1 MDLPGAESAY
11 CLQCGAAHPAS
22 VACPE
27 WGGSARAPLPG
38 GASAVRRGSPLLPGL
53 RSRLS
58 VGAFALI
65 TVVSALVLMASA
77 ASASVVQGVSRPVHR
92 SSAAHSAPVVGGHA
106 LAAVSGYRQVASD
119 GGIFSFGAPF
129 EGSMGGTHLN
139 APIVSVAADPTTGGY
154 WELASDGGIFSFNAP
169 FEGSM
174 GGTHLNAP
182 MVDIAPYLVTVPVAP
197 APPVGSI
204 SSASGSSIS
213 LTGKATATNDGTTVS
228 ATGFG
233 ALTVA
238 QFASDP
244 VGAPTFT
251 PAGGYFDVALSA
263 GNSFTS
269 ATVDACNLM
278 GGNSLQ
284 WWNATADSGVGA
296 WQPVMPTP
304 TYSAGPPR
312 CLSVSLNGSSSPTLS
327 QLTGTVFASA
337 DEALAQSN
345 STSATV
351 AHGAGYSSQM
361 TVSNGTGTMAYA
373 ETASADS
380 TDIVVSPTGAIT
392 SGRALAVGSYA
403 VTGTDSNG
411 GNAGT
416 GTWAFTLDVAVD
428 TLTQGQPTAATVAHG
443 AAYAGQLTTTD
454 NEGAVSYA
462 ETTSTDSTD
471 VVVSPTG
478 AITAADTLPEAAA
491 YTVSGTDADANG
503 NVGAWTFT
511 LIVAPVTISQTSP
524 TTVSAENGAGYTG
537 QLTVA
542 YNEGAVS
549 YAETPSP
556 DSTDVV
562 VSPTGAIT
570 AGAGLGAT
578 TYSVSG
584 TDVDAAG
591 NTGSW
596 ALALTVAPGTLVQ
609 SSPTS
614 EAVAHGAG
622 YAGQLAVTNN
632 EGAVSYA
639 QDTSIYSADVN
650 VGPTGVITA
659 SNSLPAGLYPVTGT
673 DSDVNGNTGTW
684 VFSLTVNS
692 PTTLN
697 QGAPMSASTPY
708 GVGYT
713 GQLAVVNGAGT
724 VSYAETT
731 SADSA
736 AVVVS
741 TGGVIT
747 AATTLEPGTY
757 TVSGTDSD
765 TGLDAGTWAFTLTVS
780 TFTLTQVTPTMTP
793 ATTHGTAYA
802 GQLTTTNGLGA
813 VTYAETTSADSTH
826 VVVST
831 AGAVSA
837 AATLTA
843 GPYTV
848 SGTDVD
854 AAHDTGTWTFT
865 LDVGTIDQA
874 SPTSGTA
881 TLPGS
886 AAYTT
891 TLHATAP
898 VGPVSFA
905 STVTSPS
912 VSVSTGGVVT
922 TTSTLPAG
930 AYTVSGTDS
939 DTNSDTGT
947 WTFTLTVGTIA
958 QSAPEA
964 GVSAV
969 GGSSTFTGQLATTG
983 NAGAVT
989 FVTTVPSTDITVS
1002 PSGLV
1007 TTSGV
1012 LPAGAYTVSGTDS
1025 DTSGDTGTWAYT
1037 LTVNP

>member
-1 MDLPGAESAY
+1 
-11 CLQCGAAHPAS
+11 
-22 VACPE
+22 
-27 WGGSARAPLPG
+27 
-38 GASAVRRGSPLLPGL
+38 
-53 RSRLS
+53 
-58 VGAFALI
+58 
-65 TVVSALVLMASA
+65 
-77 ASASVVQGVSRPVHR
+77 
-92 SSAAHSAPVVGGHA
+92 
-106 LAAVSGYRQVASD
+106 
-119 GGIFSFGAPF
+119 
-129 EGSMGGTHLN
+129 
-139 APIVSVAADPTTGGY
+139 
-154 WELASDGGIFSFNAP
+154 
-169 FEGSM
+169 
-174 GGTHLNAP
+174 
-182 MVDIAPYLVTVPVAP
+182 
-197 APPVGSI
+197 
-204 SSASGSSIS
+204 
-213 LTGKATATNDGTTVS
+213 
-228 ATGFG
+228 
-233 ALTVA
+233 
-238 QFASDP
+238 
-244 VGAPTFT
+244 
-251 PAGGYFDVALSA
+251 
-263 GNSFTS
+263 
-269 ATVDACNLM
+269 
-278 GGNSLQ
+278 
-284 WWNATADSGVGA
+284 
-296 WQPVMPTP
+296 
-304 TYSAGPPR
+304 
-312 CLSVSLNGSSSPTLS
+312 
-327 QLTGTVFASA
+327 
-337 DEALAQSN
+337 
-345 STSATV
+345 
-351 AHGAGYSSQM
+351 
-361 TVSNGTGTMAYA
+361 
-373 ETASADS
+373 
-380 TDIVVSPTGAIT
+380 
-392 SGRALAVGSYA
+392 
-403 VTGTDSNG
+403 
-411 GNAGT
+411 
-416 GTWAFTLDVAVD
+416 
-428 TLTQGQPTAATVAHG
+428 
-443 AAYAGQLTTTD
+443 
-454 NEGAVSYA
+454 
-462 ETTSTDSTD
+462 
-471 VVVSPTG
+471 
-478 AITAADTLPEAAA
+478 
-491 YTVSGTDADANG
+491 
-503 NVGAWTFT
+503 
-511 LIVAPVTISQTSP
+511 
-524 TTVSAENGAGYTG
+524 
-537 QLTVA
+537 
-542 YNEGAVS
+542 
-549 YAETPSP
+549 
-556 DSTDVV
+556 
-562 VSPTGAIT
+562 
-570 AGAGLGAT
+570 
-578 TYSVSG
+578 
-584 TDVDAAG
+584 
-591 NTGSW
+591 
-596 ALALTVAPGTLVQ
+596 
-609 SSPTS
+609 
-614 EAVAHGAG
+614 
-622 YAGQLAVTNN
+622 
-632 EGAVSYA
+632 
-639 QDTSIYSADVN
+639 
-650 VGPTGVITA
+650 
-659 SNSLPAGLYPVTGT
+659 
-673 DSDVNGNTGTW
+673 
-684 VFSLTVNS
+684 
-692 PTTLN
+692 
-697 QGAPMSASTPY
+697 
-708 GVGYT
+708 VGYT